1 MINQIFMPSLA
12 SGACTMS
19 DRGSPIAV
27 PGVAAG
33 GYNNNSHKQHRASTL
48 IKAGRLALTISQW
61 LLQIELIFRLLL
73 KITVEEP
80 HACDLTYLCPPRGGT
95 IQKAKPFI
103 RVLLLLN
110 MPKGVSYQ
118 SVAAIRPCRPVRS
131 TTLVHRPRKAP
142 RTRLSGCVGGNWAF
156 GGWTLAVW
164 ATSPTV
170 PWVRFRNVTTYVSG

>member
-95 IQKAKPFI
+95 IQKSNP
-103 RVLLLLN
+103 
-110 MPKGVSYQ
+110 
-118 SVAAIRPCRPVRS
+118 
-131 TTLVHRPRKAP
+131 
-142 RTRLSGCVGGNWAF
+142 LSGSYFYSICQKGSVTRVWPRSGHVDRSGLQLWYIAPERRQEHVYL
-156 GGWTLAVW
+156 GVLAVTGRLE
-164 ATSPTV
+164 A
-170 PWVRFRNVTTYVSG
+170 GH

>member
-48 IKAGRLALTISQW
+48 IKAGRLALNISQW

-95 IQKAKPFI
+95 IQKSNP
-103 RVLLLLN
+103 
-110 MPKGVSYQ
+110 
-118 SVAAIRPCRPVRS
+118 
-131 TTLVHRPRKAP
+131 
-142 RTRLSGCVGGNWAF
+142 LSGGPTFTQYAKRGQLPECGRDPAKLWYIAPERRQEYVYLGV
-156 GGWTLAVW
+156 LAVTGRLE
-164 ATSPTV
+164 A
-170 PWVRFRNVTTYVSG
+170 GH

>member
-73 KITVEEP
+73 KITVDGPPE
-80 HACDLTYLCPPRGGT
+80 CDLINFCPPRGGKT
-95 IQKAKPFI
+95 
-103 RVLLLLN
+103 
-110 MPKGVSYQ
+110 
-118 SVAAIRPCRPVRS
+118 
-131 TTLVHRPRKAP
+131 
-142 RTRLSGCVGGNWAF
+142 
-156 GGWTLAVW
+156 
-164 ATSPTV
+164 
-170 PWVRFRNVTTYVSG
+170 

>member
-48 IKAGRLALTISQW
+48 IKAGRLALPISQW

-95 IQKAKPFI
+95 IQE
-103 RVLLLLN
+103 
-110 MPKGVSYQ
+110 
-118 SVAAIRPCRPVRS
+118 
-131 TTLVHRPRKAP
+131 
-142 RTRLSGCVGGNWAF
+142 AF

-164 ATSPTV
+164 VTSQAVPGFDSEVKLYHDVVQVPSFWAVDTNLRPKSGITIPISPLLTV
-170 PWVRFRNVTTYVSG
+170 AQLVERGTVNVNSRYP

>member
-1 MINQIFMPSLA
+1 MSIQLINQIFMPSLA

-95 IQKAKPFI
+95 IQE
-103 RVLLLLN
+103 
-110 MPKGVSYQ
+110 
-118 SVAAIRPCRPVRS
+118 
-131 TTLVHRPRKAP
+131 
-142 RTRLSGCVGGNWAF
+142 AF

-164 ATSPTV
+164 VTSPAV
-170 PWVRFRNVTTYVSG
+170 PGFDSEVKLYHDVVTGALFLGSRYQLATEVGHYHTDITASHGSSVGRAGDCKCKQQISLGR

>member
-33 GYNNNSHKQHRASTL
+33 GHNNHNPHRASTL
-48 IKAGRLALTISQW
+48 IKAGLRVLTISQW

-95 IQKAKPFI
+95 IQE
-103 RVLLLLN
+103 
-110 MPKGVSYQ
+110 
-118 SVAAIRPCRPVRS
+118 
-131 TTLVHRPRKAP
+131 
-142 RTRLSGCVGGNWAF
+142 AF

-164 ATSPTV
+164 VTSPAV
-170 PWVRFRNVTTYVSG
+170 PGFDSDVKLYHDVVQVPSFGQSIPTCDRSRALPHQYHRFSR